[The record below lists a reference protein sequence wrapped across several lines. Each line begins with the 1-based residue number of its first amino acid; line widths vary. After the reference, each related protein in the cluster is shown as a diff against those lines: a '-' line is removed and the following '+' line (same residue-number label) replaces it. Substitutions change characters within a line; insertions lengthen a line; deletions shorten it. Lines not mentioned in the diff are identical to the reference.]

1 MPERIGLSVKTLKVG
16 EHNIL
21 EEPLI
26 DPKNILLPPLH
37 IKLGLMKQFVKTF
50 DRSGA
55 LFKYLTDK
63 FPNLSDAKIK
73 AGIFVGP
80 QIRELMKTTD
90 VESVMTT
97 VEREAWIS
105 FKKVVKGFLGNNKAS
120 NCKELVEE
128 MIKNFHNLGCNMSVK
143 LHYLHSHLEWFP
155 ENLGDVSEEQGER
168 FHSGHQRD
176 GKTLSGKMVCIN
188 AS

>member
-1 MPERIGLSVKTLKVG
+1 MLLGQQSGYTKYPCFICLWDSRDKEQHYVRKDWPLRIILKVG
-16 EHNIL
+16 ERNIL

-26 DPKNILLPPLH
+26 DPKKILLPPLH
-37 IKLGLMKQFVKTF
+37 IKLGLMKQFVKAL
-50 DRSGA
+50 DCA

-80 QIRELMKTTD
+80 QIRELMKTID

-105 FKKVVKGFLGNNKAS
+105 FKKVKGFLGNNKAS
-120 NCKELVEE
+120 NYKELVQE
-128 MIKNFHNLGCNMSVK
+128 MIKNFQNLGCNMSVK
-143 LHYLHSHLEWFP
+143 LHYLH
-155 ENLGDVSEEQGER
+155 
-168 FHSGHQRD
+168 
-176 GKTLSGKMVCIN
+176 T
-188 AS
+188 